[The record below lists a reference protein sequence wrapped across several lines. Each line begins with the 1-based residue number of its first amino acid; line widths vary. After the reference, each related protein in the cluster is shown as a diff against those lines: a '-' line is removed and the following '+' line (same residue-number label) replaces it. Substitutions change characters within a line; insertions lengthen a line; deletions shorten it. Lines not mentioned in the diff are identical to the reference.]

1 MRPAVLKVN
10 RKIEY
15 GLIALK
21 HMQGKP
27 KSHLS
32 TVREICERYGTPF
45 DPLAHVL
52 RVLNNKGV
60 LQSEQGAHGG
70 YRIAANLDML
80 SFADLIEMIEGQL
93 AFTDCIKLG
102 DCGCTMVERCNIV
115 SPMHLVHERMLKF
128 LRTISVAELVQPD
141 ANLARPLEALSASG
155 MPNGASVPV

>member
-1 MRPAVLKVN
+1 VLKVN

-21 HMQGKP
+21 HMRSKP
-27 KSHLS
+27 KAHLS

-70 YRIAANLDML
+70 YRIAANLETL
-80 SFADLIEMIEGQL
+80 SLAELIEMIEGQL
-93 AFTDCIKLG
+93 AFTDCIKMG
-102 DCGCTMVERCNIV
+102 DCGCTMVERCNIL
-115 SPMHLVHERMLKF
+115 SPMHVIHQRMLKF
-128 LRTISVAELVQPD
+128 LRTISVAELVQLDANWTRQLDGLATAAEPD
-141 ANLARPLEALSASG
+141 APTASA
-155 MPNGASVPV
+155 

>member
-1 MRPAVLKVN
+1 VLKVN

-21 HMQGKP
+21 HMQAKP
-27 KSHLS
+27 RSQLS

-52 RVLNNKGV
+52 RVLNARGV

-70 YRIAANLDML
+70 YRIAANLEAL

-102 DCGCTMVERCNIV
+102 ECGCSMVERCNIL
-115 SPMHLVHERMLKF
+115 SPMHVVHQRLLHF
-128 LRTISVAELVQPD
+128 LRTISLAELVQPD
-141 ANLARPLEALSASG
+141 ANWAKQLEALG
-155 MPNGASVPV
+155 MPPEPPRPSVTA

>member
-1 MRPAVLKVN
+1 VLKVN
-10 RKIEY
+10 RKVEY

-27 KSHLS
+27 KPHLS
-32 TVREICERYGTPF
+32 TVREICERYGAPF

-52 RVLNNKGV
+52 RILNTKGV

-70 YRIAANLDML
+70 YRIAANLEAL

-102 DCGCTMVERCNIV
+102 ECGCTMVERCNIL
-115 SPMHLVHERMLKF
+115 SPMHIVHQRLLKF
-128 LRTISVAELVQPD
+128 LRTISVAELVQPE
-141 ANLARPLEALSASG
+141 ANWAKQLEALG
-155 MPNGASVPV
+155 RMPEGHQPAASV